1 MAKAPPAA
9 SRTVRPR
16 RTHATRG
23 HAPRG
28 RARTAGACVAALV
41 VVLVAGGA
49 LVGPL
54 AGTAAAHASVVA
66 TAPGP
71 AEVLE
76 RPPTSVSVE
85 FTEAVD
91 PRLGGV
97 VVYDGRGLR
106 VEGGRVRQPTPE
118 RLVLPLEGDLGD
130 GTYIMTWRVVSADGH
145 TVQGTSTFRVGDG
158 GAAPEDVSAVAA
170 GLLAGQRADP
180 SVAFA
185 WGVAR
190 WAVFAALALLVGGA
204 VFAAA
209 VWPPARDA
217 RATRRIV
224 LVGWVGLTVATAVG
238 IPLFGAYSRGGGPTE
253 LLDPDVWRD
262 AVATRLGTIW
272 LVRLGLLVVAFGL
285 LRVLVPARPAD
296 RVGLPR
302 WWWPAATVVGIA
314 LVSTPGLAG
323 HASTGDL
330 PALAVIADAAH
341 TAAMAVWIGGLVVLA
356 AVVLPGRVFARMEPA
371 IDRFSRVA
379 LVSVG
384 VLVVT
389 GTYQSWRLVGGFAAL
404 REDDFGR
411 LLVAKVVIFG
421 AMVVV
426 ASFSREIV
434 ARLDGAAPGSEPV
447 GPVPGPGGGRRPAR
461 VPLPVVRGAAV
472 DLAEPPPGDGAGT
485 ADAAREVRR
494 LRRSVGLE
502 VVLAALVLAVTAL
515 LVNTSPPADG
525 AAFREGVAGVRV
537 EDPQVTLDLT
547 VLPGRAGINDLHVNT
562 FSPAGTPLPVAAV
575 ELRLALPARDL
586 PPLVVPLRQLGPGHY
601 LSPGLDIPF
610 AGAWRVEATIRI
622 TAVDRVDLTGTLGIR

>member
-9 SRTVRPR
+9 SRTVRRR
-16 RTHATRG
+16 RTHAPRS
-23 HAPRG
+23 HAAPRG
-28 RARTAGACVAALV
+28 PARTAVGWVAALAV
-41 VVLVAGGA
+41 LVLVAGGA
-49 LVGPL
+49 LIGPL
-54 AGTAAAHASVVA
+54 AGPAAAHASVVA

-71 AEVLE
+71 AEVVE

-106 VEGGRVRQPTPE
+106 VGSGRVRQPTPE
-118 RLVLPLEGDLGD
+118 RLVLPLRGDLGD

-145 TVQGTSTFRVGDG
+145 TVQGTSTFRVGFG
-158 GAAPEDVSAVAA
+158 GAAPEDVSALAA

-185 WGVAR
+185 WGFTR
-190 WAVFAALALLVGGA
+190 WAVFAGLALLVGGA

-224 LVGWVGLTVATAVG
+224 LAGWVGLTLATAVG

-253 LLDPDVWRD
+253 ILDPGVWRD
-262 AVATRLGTIW
+262 AKATRLGTIW
-272 LVRLGLLVVAFGL
+272 LVRLGLLVIAFGL
-285 LRVLVPARPAD
+285 LRVLVRARPAD

-302 WWWPAATVVGIA
+302 GWWPVAAVVGLA

-330 PALAVIADAAH
+330 PALAVVADAAH

-356 AVVLPGRVFARMEPA
+356 ATVLPGRTVARMQPA

-389 GTYQSWRLVGGFAAL
+389 GTYQSWRLLGGFAAL

-411 LLVAKVVIFG
+411 LLVVKIVCFG

-434 ARLDGAAPGSEPV
+434 ARFDGAAPAAEPV
-447 GPVPGPGGGRRPAR
+447 GAGRRAR
-461 VPLPVVRGAAV
+461 GPLPVVRGAAV
-472 DLAEPPPGDGAGT
+472 DLAERPPDDAAGAP
-485 ADAAREVRR
+485 DPAREVRR

-537 EDPQVTLDLT
+537 EDPQVTFDLT
-547 VLPGRAGINDLHVNT
+547 VLPGRAGINDLHVTT

-586 PPLVVPLRQLGPGHY
+586 PPLVVPLRQLAPGHY

-622 TAVDRVDLTGTLGIR
+622 TAVDRVDLTGILKIR